1 MARTA
6 KGLLSRADDTR
17 KGRLSDRDSG
27 WLQGSLPLGP
37 LLVESMKL
45 NMQGMTEI
53 FASYPHAVHRDLWTP
68 GDPR

>member
-1 MARTA
+1 MHVARTA
-6 KGLLSRADDTR
+6 KGLLSR

-27 WLQGSLPLGP
+27 WLHGSLHPGP

-45 NMQGMTEI
+45 NIQVMTEL
-53 FASYPHAVHRDLWTP
+53 FASYPHAVHRDFWTP